1 MLLLY
6 GLRPAPAMP
15 GQEIEQEFYRGSRK
29 RFPRVGRG
37 APFWGHIE
45 ELTLET
51 LSPVANEVPAKHFFS
66 ETLLLPGTGIAK
78 MPPERLCWPIL
89 GLLLGPCSPILGLC
103 WGYVATSWPPVGPC
117 CGRCWAVGY
126 PPEVILGYVVFMTSP
141 SFSEFCLKKL
151 SPVACEAPAP
161 FLQHHFSQKVE
172 SCLERAHP
180 R

>member
-1 MLLLY
+1 MACEVP
-6 GLRPAPAMP
+6 GNASRGSEKRSAAPGGFPVAEAKVQATSSLP
-15 GQEIEQEFYRGSRK
+15 LQEIEQEFYRGSRK

-37 APFWGHIE
+37 APFWGHVE

-51 LSPVANEVPAKHFFS
+51 LSPVASEVPAKHFFS
-66 ETLLLPGTGIAK
+66 ETLLLPETGIAK

-126 PPEVILGYVVFMTSP
+126 P
-141 SFSEFCLKKL
+141 
-151 SPVACEAPAP
+151 
-161 FLQHHFSQKVE
+161 
-172 SCLERAHP
+172 R